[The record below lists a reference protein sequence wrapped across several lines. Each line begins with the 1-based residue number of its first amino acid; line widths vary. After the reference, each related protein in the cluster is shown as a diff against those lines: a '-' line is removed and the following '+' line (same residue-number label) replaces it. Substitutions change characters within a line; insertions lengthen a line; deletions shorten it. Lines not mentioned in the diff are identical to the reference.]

1 MQFTVAK
8 LSFKLL
14 FLLIYYSGLKNSA
27 ALKTAEKLYY
37 IALWDIAGMYFTAE
51 KSIVINVYPASHY

>member
-1 MQFTVAK
+1 MTFTVAK

-27 ALKTAEKLYY
+27 ALKTTEKLYY
-37 IALWDIAGMYFTAE
+37 VALWDIAGMYFTA
-51 KSIVINVYPASHY
+51 